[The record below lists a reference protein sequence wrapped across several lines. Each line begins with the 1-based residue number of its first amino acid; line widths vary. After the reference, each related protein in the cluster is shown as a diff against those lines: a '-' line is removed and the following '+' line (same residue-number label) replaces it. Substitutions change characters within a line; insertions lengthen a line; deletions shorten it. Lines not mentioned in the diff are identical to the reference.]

1 MGFDLGALLRGGGAG
16 MAGYTEGKAE
26 RQKREEEARRAALSE
41 ALMNA
46 QFKTQTASQANYE
59 SLAEQRRQQALIDQQ
74 RADAYERNL
83 NDQIRNRGVPTE
95 PKPPTPSESRAAH
108 GDRLRLVRTRA
119 TEMTRP
125 ETNVYSGATD
135 DQESMTAFVRQLQ
148 QEFPDMSRSE
158 LAAELYG
165 AKDDYSQEQRSAAS
179 AERADSRPQSVGGLS
194 LSPALQAEFGIVSGG
209 ATTPPTAA
217 PPSAA
222 GAWLGGDGQGQSA
235 KAQLEAA
242 VRAAGRSPEET
253 ARALERIAGMSEQD
267 AAARIGR

>member
-16 MAGYTEGKAE
+16 MAGYTEGQNE
-26 RQKREEEARRAALSE
+26 RKKREEEARRAALSE

-46 QFKTQTASQANYE
+46 QFKTQAASQANYE

-179 AERADSRPQSVGGLS
+179 AARAGTRGGGLLNRLAGDPDFQS
-194 LSPALQAEFGIVSGG
+194 LSGGSDTTQGSEGDVDVESPDDPAAVSALEQERDDIKRQVEEAMTLLQ
-209 ATTPPTAA
+209 
-217 PPSAA
+217 
-222 GAWLGGDGQGQSA
+222 
-235 KAQLEAA
+235 QLEQ
-242 VRAAGRSPEET
+242 GR
-253 ARALERIAGMSEQD
+253 
-267 AAARIGR
+267 